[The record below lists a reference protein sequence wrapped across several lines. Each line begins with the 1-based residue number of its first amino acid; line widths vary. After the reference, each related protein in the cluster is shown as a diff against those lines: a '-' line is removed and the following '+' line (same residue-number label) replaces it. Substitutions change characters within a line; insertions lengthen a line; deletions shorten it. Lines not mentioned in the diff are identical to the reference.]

1 MEANEIVI
9 SRQDVMSVFAKV
21 RRIVADELFVDE
33 KSLRPELSL
42 ENDCGAD
49 SLDVL
54 IIVSK
59 IEKEFDV
66 RLNINSNGWNTGS
79 TLYENC
85 HDVACCLKS
94 NGLL

>member
-1 MEANEIVI
+1 
-9 SRQDVMSVFAKV
+9 MSVFAKV

-79 TLYENC
+79 TLYENSG
-85 HDVACCLKS
+85 VFSLMKKES
-94 NGLL
+94 GGLICG